1 MSSVLG
7 TYARKPISFSKGKGS
22 YLFAENG
29 DKYLDFVQGIATNI
43 LGHCHKHLI
52 ETIQDQSKKLWHVS
66 NAFTIPEQEKLA
78 KRLTDNTFA
87 DFICFQN
94 SGTEATEASIK
105 IARKYFHKIGKPE
118 KNRII
123 TFKGAFHGRTLA
135 SLFAGN
141 NPKHTEGFGPKV
153 DGFDQVA
160 FPGSDNESKIDH
172 ESIKRAINKNTAA
185 IMVETIMGEGG
196 IKVIPSFCL
205 KGLRELCDEHGILL
219 ILDEV
224 QSAYRTGSFFAFE
237 KSGVVPDI
245 VPIAKGIGGGFPL
258 GACLVTKKVSIGMT
272 PGTHGSTFGGN
283 PLAMAVGN
291 AVLDVLFEKNF
302 FKNVQEKGEYFHQSL
317 KKLKEKYP
325 RIISEIRGVGLMVG
339 IKMLVDNTEF
349 MNKLTNHK
357 MLTIKAEENVIRI
370 FPPLI
375 VSNNEL
381 DEAINKIEIVCK
393 EMS

>member
-7 TYARKPISFSKGKGS
+7 TYARKAISFTEGKGS
-22 YLFAENG
+22 YLFTENG

-43 LGHCHKHLI
+43 LGHCHEHLI
-52 ETIQDQSKKLWHVS
+52 KTIHEQSKKLWHVS
-66 NAFTIPEQEKLA
+66 NAFIIPEQERLA

-87 DFICFQN
+87 DFVCFQN

-135 SLFAGN
+135 ALFAAN
-141 NPKHTEGFGPKV
+141 NPKHIEGFGPKV
-153 DGFDQVA
+153 EGFDQVPFA
-160 FPGSDNESKIDH
+160 DH
-172 ESIKRAINKNTAA
+172 EAIKKAINKNTAA
-185 IMVETIMGEGG
+185 IMIETIMGEGG
-196 IKVIPSFCL
+196 IKVIPDVCI
-205 KGLRELCDEHGILL
+205 KGLRELCDEHEILL

-224 QSAYRTGSFFAFE
+224 QSAYRTGNFFAFE
-237 KSGVVPDI
+237 TSGIKPDI

-283 PLAMAVGN
+283 PLAMAIGN
-291 AVLDVLFEKNF
+291 AVLDVIFEKDF
-302 FKNVQEKGEYFHQSL
+302 LKNVKQKGEYFYVRL
-317 KKLKEKYP
+317 DKLKIKYP
-325 RIISEIRGVGLMVG
+325 KVLEEIRGKGLMIG
-339 IKMLVDNTEF
+339 LKMSVDNTEF
-349 MNKLTNHK
+349 MKKLMNHK
-357 MLTIKAEENVIRI
+357 MLAVKAEDNVIRL

-375 VSNNEL
+375 VQNNEL
-381 DEAINKIEIVCK
+381 DEAINIIEKVCM
-393 EMS
+393 ELN